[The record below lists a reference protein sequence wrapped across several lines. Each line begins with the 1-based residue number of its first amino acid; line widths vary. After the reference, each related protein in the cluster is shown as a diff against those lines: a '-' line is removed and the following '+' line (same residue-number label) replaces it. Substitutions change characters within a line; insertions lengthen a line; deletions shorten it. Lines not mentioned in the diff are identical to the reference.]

1 MDACSEAGPDLAP
14 FSIHGGEIMRKTLSL
29 ALGVFLLAAAASYAK
44 DRPHEGK
51 IVRVQTIE
59 KSADVQGE
67 KIANVENSMVVQGEK
82 GDQWTLYWN
91 ESTKFKSGLMPSQL
105 KQGDTVHF
113 DFVSKDGKM
122 WLT

>member
-1 MDACSEAGPDLAP
+1 MCSSD
-14 FSIHGGEIMRKTLSL
+14 L

-122 WLT
+122 WLTELRRSRKADRD

>member
-1 MDACSEAGPDLAP
+1 
-14 FSIHGGEIMRKTLSL
+14 MRKALSV
-29 ALGVFLLAAAASYAK
+29 ALGVFLLAAAAVYAK

-51 IVRVQTIE
+51 IVSLETVE
-59 KSADVQGE
+59 KSADVSGE
-67 KIANVENSMVVQGEK
+67 RVSNVQNFMVVQGQK

-105 KQGDTVHF
+105 KQGDTIHF

-122 WLT
+122 WLTELRRSRKADRD